1 MVKNRNRF
9 GAHLRKLRVG
19 RGVGLRKL
27 ATTVGIS
34 ATYLSKVERGEMPP
48 PAERQ
53 VVALADILGQDRDV
67 FLGVA
72 GRIPSD
78 LPPIIKKH
86 PREYAALVR
95 ALRNIRKQD
104 FYVLFNAI
112 GAGFDAIGPGGEI
125 MQLKYRGTP
134 EEADRRL
141 AEYEAMRA
149 RIDYKPI
156 VLSRK
161 AAGPTDLQI
170 QRTGG
175 RGKSPVRGKK
185 DSRR

>member
-1 MVKNRNRF
+1 M
-9 GAHLRKLRVG
+9 
-19 RGVGLRKL
+19 
-27 ATTVGIS
+27 TVGIS
-34 ATYLSKVERGEMPP
+34 PTYLSKIERGEMPP

-95 ALRNIRKQD
+95 ALRNIREQD

-112 GAGFDAIGPGGEI
+112 GAGFDAIGPDGEI
-125 MQLKYRGTP
+125 MQVKHRGTS

-141 AEYEAMRA
+141 AEYKAMLA

-156 VLSRK
+156 ALSRK

-185 DSRR
+185 DSRHPDRTIL